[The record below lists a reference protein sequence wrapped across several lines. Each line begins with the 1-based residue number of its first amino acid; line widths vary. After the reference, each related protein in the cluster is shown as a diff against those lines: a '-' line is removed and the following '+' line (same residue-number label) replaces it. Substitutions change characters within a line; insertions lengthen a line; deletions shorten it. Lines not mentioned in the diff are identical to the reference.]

1 MELYI
6 QKYSSDLTILLS
18 NEGEVIGIFEDAAD
32 ARDAYLEHLNSID
45 GTSRCWPGTEAVW
58 KADTASL

>member
-6 QKYSSDLTILLS
+6 QKYSGDLTIILS

-32 ARDAYLEHLNSID
+32 ARVAYIEHLNSID
-45 GTSRCWPGTEAVW
+45 GTSSR
-58 KADTASL
+58 S